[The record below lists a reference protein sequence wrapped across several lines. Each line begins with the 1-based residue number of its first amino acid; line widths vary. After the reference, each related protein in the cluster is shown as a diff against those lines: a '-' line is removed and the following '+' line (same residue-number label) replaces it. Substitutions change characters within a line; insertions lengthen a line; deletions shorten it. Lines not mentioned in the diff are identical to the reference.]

1 MGPTRTG
8 RYDTEGPAMNRY
20 EPTSASF
27 RLAAAAG
34 AVLLTVATLALSIYA
49 PATLSPLAPEI
60 GVLATASASA
70 SAPPTE
76 VTIVPNRIEV
86 VGYREKTL
94 AAAPS
99 LVTAR

>member
-1 MGPTRTG
+1 
-8 RYDTEGPAMNRY
+8 MNRY
-20 EPTSASF
+20 EPTSANF

-70 SAPPTE
+70 PPTE

-86 VGYREKTL
+86 VGYREKTV